1 MTATEITTRGRNLVV
16 DRPSRYDGPSAYR
29 SIQVL
34 IFVWLVAN
42 LLNSLTTTA
51 GFAQGFVEISPV
63 PKWALQN
70 GGPIALW
77 GIKVLGTLLFP
88 ALLWRGHLHR
98 LFSLAGMRF
107 GLTLG
112 SLPVIAVALWEA
124 AWLIGWLPF

>member
-1 MTATEITTRGRNLVV
+1 MTASELTAPGRNLTAA
-16 DRPSRYDGPSAYR
+16 RPSRYDGPSTYR
-29 SIQVL
+29 SIQML
-34 IFVWLVAN
+34 MFVWVVAN

-63 PKWALQN
+63 PRWALQN

-98 LFSLAGMRF
+98 L
-107 GLTLG
+107 
-112 SLPVIAVALWEA
+112 
-124 AWLIGWLPF
+124 WLPFVLGLMCLFGSPFGAGAR